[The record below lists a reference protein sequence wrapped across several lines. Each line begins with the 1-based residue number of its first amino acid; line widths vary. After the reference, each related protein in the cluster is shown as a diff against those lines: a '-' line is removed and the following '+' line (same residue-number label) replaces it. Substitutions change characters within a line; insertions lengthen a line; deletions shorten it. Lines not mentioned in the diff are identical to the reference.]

1 MPDAKTA
8 TNLFTNPDMMATDGE
23 VVVWENLTTPDYRD
37 DPDLTEIQ
45 NGDGTYTYTGKRV
58 AGFAV
63 YGDLGVVIQSSQWSK
78 SGGVSARLIKT
89 YPDTT
94 PVYAYR
100 VDSGGSPVYET
111 DSQAIAVWRYQDR
124 VLSGAQSSGM
134 GTVGWTVGAP
144 GNLIAP
150 NEPGEF
156 LARAL
161 RTDGNPSW
169 RAYGARRQG
178 ESVWF
183 DMLTLA
189 DTVDYQGPPFSG
201 DTEPFEYLG
210 QTVSPRWDDPS
221 GNSTSSFKFYP
232 PYDPWV
238 TTVAWHEPKQRTY
251 SVGVDRGMVY
261 IDGIGHSWSGLV
273 SVSRNAPDGE
283 LNKRYLDGVLY
294 DVRVPKHDFEGSI
307 EAFTYPRAFER
318 CIGQQ
323 QLDGESIIAHNQP
336 AIPFHLVY
344 RTGIG
349 DGIPDS
355 DEYKIHIL
363 YNCYAQD
370 SGVDYNTINSSPEA
384 DTFKFD
390 IYSIPVHT
398 SGIKPSA
405 YFTID
410 SRDINRVQLEAIER
424 VLYGADG
431 SSPVLPDIEEL
442 RGFIRGDFY

>member
-1 MPDAKTA
+1 MS
-8 TNLFTNPDMMATDGE
+8 
-23 VVVWENLTTPDYRD
+23 TP
-37 DPDLTEIQ
+37 
-45 NGDGTYTYTGKRV
+45 N
-58 AGFAV
+58 
-63 YGDLGVVIQSSQWSK
+63 
-78 SGGVSARLIKT
+78 
-89 YPDTT
+89 
-94 PVYAYR
+94 
-100 VDSGGSPVYET
+100 
-111 DSQAIAVWRYQDR
+111 
-124 VLSGAQSSGM
+124 
-134 GTVGWTVGAP
+134 
-144 GNLIAP
+144 
-150 NEPGEF
+150 
-156 LARAL
+156 
-161 RTDGNPSW
+161 
-169 RAYGARRQG
+169 
-178 ESVWF
+178 
-183 DMLTLA
+183 
-189 DTVDYQGPPFSG
+189 
-201 DTEPFEYLG
+201 
-210 QTVSPRWDDPS
+210 
-221 GNSTSSFKFYP
+221 
-232 PYDPWV
+232 DPWD

-261 IDGIGHSWSGLV
+261 IDGVGHPWSGLV

-355 DEYKIHIL
+355 DEYKIHII

-424 VLYGADG
+424 ALYGAEG